1 MHTTTD
7 GHSKPIDVA
16 AIQATITTALAT
28 SNGPLVMDELVTLE
42 RSLRGHIERLLP
54 EAEAAAER
62 LWRGSIA
69 WYQQRGRL
77 ESIRH
82 QAAQGLTERPLTA
95 HIHVTAL
102 ARECA
107 WLLTQLGAHR

>member
-7 GHSKPIDVA
+7 GHSRPIDVA

-28 SNGPLVMDELVTLE
+28 SNGPLVMDDLAALE

-54 EAEAAAER
+54 DAEVAAER

-77 ESIRH
+77 ETIRH
-82 QAAQGLTERPLTA
+82 QAAQGLTDRPLTA
-95 HIHVTAL
+95 HIHVTTL
-102 ARECA
+102 ARECE